1 MFGGYFN
8 IFLNGFRKFIG
19 IAVQVFKKLR
29 NFTQANILSM
39 LLYLRLLK
47 ESFAFAMN
55 ALRNNMLRTFLS
67 LLGVTVGIFSIIA
80 VLAAVD
86 SLDRKIKEDMSS
98 VDKNTMYLK
107 RFSFGP
113 SDVPRWKREQFPDV
127 TYEEYQY
134 LKSSVNSVQAMAFQ
148 IFTKTE
154 TVRYNDQS
162 VSNINMVPVSYEFVD
177 IQSVKIAEGRFYSEP
192 ESNGGSGVVVIG
204 YEVAQQLFGSENPLD
219 KQVRIYGRKMTVI
232 GVMEKQG
239 AGTFGQSN
247 DTTIFFPVNFLRKMY
262 GDHNDFMTP
271 VIIIKP
277 LPGEEAEAVKAE
289 VTQKLRNY
297 RGIKSAEI
305 DNFSI
310 DILAGFTEMID
321 DLIGMMN
328 MVGWGISFFSL
339 LVGGFGIANI
349 MFVSVKERTNLI
361 GIQKALGAKNKFI
374 LFQFLFEAVILSVI
388 GGIFGMLLVWGVTV
402 VLTKV
407 FEFEFVLGLG
417 NILLGTGLATFI
429 GLVSGILPA
438 ISASKLDP
446 VEAIRS
452 GM

>member
-1 MFGGYFN
+1 
-8 IFLNGFRKFIG
+8 
-19 IAVQVFKKLR
+19 
-29 NFTQANILSM
+29 M

-47 ESFAFAMN
+47 ESLAFAMN
-55 ALRNNMLRTFLS
+55 ALRNNVLRTFLS

-113 SDVPRWKREQFPDV
+113 SEVPRWKREQFPDV

-134 LKSSVNSVQAMAFQ
+134 LKNSVKTAQAMAFQ
-148 IFTKTE
+148 IFTKSE
-154 TVRYNDQS
+154 IVRYNDQS
-162 VSNINMVPVSYEFVD
+162 VSNINMVPASYDFIN
-177 IQSVKIAEGRFYSEP
+177 IQSVKIQHGRFYNEA
-192 ESNGGSGVVVIG
+192 ESNSGSGVVVIG
-204 YEVAQQLFGSENPLD
+204 YEVAQKLFGNDNPLD
-219 KQVRIYGRKMTVI
+219 KKVRIYGRKMTVI
-232 GVMEKQG
+232 GVVEKQG
-239 AGTFGQSN
+239 SGSIGMPSN

-277 LPGEEAEAVKAE
+277 LPGEEAEAVKAD
-289 VTQKLRNY
+289 VTQKLRSY
-297 RGIKSAEI
+297 RGVRSGEI

-310 DILAGFTEMID
+310 DILSGFT
-321 DLIGMMN
+321 DLIDNLIGTMN
-328 MVGWGISFFSL
+328 LIGWGISFFSL

-349 MFVSVKERTNLI
+349 MFVSVKERTNII
-361 GIQKALGAKNKFI
+361 GIQKALGAKRKFI

-402 VLTKV
+402 VLTKTL
-407 FEFEFVLGLG
+407 EFEFILGLG
-417 NILLGTGLATFI
+417 NILLGTGLATLI
-429 GLVSGILPA
+429 GLISGILPA
-438 ISASKLDP
+438 IAAARLDP